1 MVFNVLP
8 SPILLPITILSLL
21 IIPTSTHSHNT
32 TTSSGYEF
40 CSLFKCGNI
49 TFPFPF
55 SSLLT
60 FGLAAQ
66 DCGLPGYQIAC
77 DESSSLSGIILS
89 GRRYQVKNLFLSERL
104 ITVID
109 MQLIKDLMA
118 GSCTSLRNLT
128 IMASG
133 YIPPLSLPPW
143 ATNVSL
149 LQCPG
154 ELKLPHEFLEKVV
167 RNYTC
172 RGGDAL
178 YLWQNGSQFD
188 PPRLSP
194 SLNMKGCSLIRIPVS
209 MASYGF
215 LIDRNRKH
223 RIELVD
229 VLADGFPLTW
239 PNFEECNS
247 CNATGGRCGF
257 DGSLRRIVC
266 LHDLSITKLCG
277 IYAGVAAGCSATAII
292 VVALMRK
299 RISTALIKTESQNTG
314 EGINTKRFI
323 RTYRSGLLTNYTHND
338 IKKMTKGFKEKLG
351 EGGCGNVYK
360 GNLSDGRLVAV
371 KLLEKS
377 NHIGHD
383 FINEI
388 ATIGRIHHV
397 NVISLL
403 GFSWNGSR
411 QALIYE
417 YMPNGSLADLLSNE
431 EFCLSLGMSRM
442 LEIAIG
448 IAHGIEYL
456 HNGCESR
463 ILHLDIK
470 PQNVLLD
477 QNFNPKISD
486 FGLAKIYSR
495 SQSAVL
501 MTNAKGTIGYIAP
514 EIFMR
519 NFGNAS
525 HKSDVYSFGMLLLE
539 MFEGKNRIEPGTTTS
554 SEAYFPSCIY
564 KLVEQKNLESYEH
577 EDANIVTKMVLVGL
591 WCIQINPKERPSMTR
606 VLEMLTGDADAIE
619 VPPKPFLFSPPRL
632 QHEID
637 IASIGESDISELDF
651 ASNSFEMENTSTDH
665 ASLGC

>member
-1 MVFNVLP
+1 MLPWVTSALTQEEQNKMMDTWKNATKNTMFSEWLNEWWEGTSAATSQVTTTGSCISLGTDLHESLDHSDHTFKPGWKDIFRMNQNELEAEIRKVSQDSSLDPRRKAYLIQNLMTSRWIAAQQKSPQARTGEFSNGEDTLGCYPSFHNPEKLEFGCEHYKRNCKLRAACCGKLFTCRFCHDKVSDHSMDSLLDQFAQHLLVVVSQWQSTTAVSVNFLMMKGVGFHKVYFGMLDALLASEELPEEYRDRCQVNRQGREPQSPNYSDMVFKVLP

-66 DCGLPGYQIAC
+66 DCGLPGYQITC

-133 YIPPLSLPPW
+133 YVPPLSLPPW

-247 CNATGGRCGF
+247 CNATGGRCEF

-266 LHDLSITKLCG
+266 LH
-277 IYAGVAAGCSATAII
+277 
-292 VVALMRK
+292 
-299 RISTALIKTESQNTG
+299 Q
-314 EGINTKRFI
+314 
-323 RTYRSGLLTNYTHND
+323 
-338 IKKMTKGFKEKLG
+338 
-351 EGGCGNVYK
+351 
-360 GNLSDGRLVAV
+360 
-371 KLLEKS
+371 
-377 NHIGHD
+377 
-383 FINEI
+383 
-388 ATIGRIHHV
+388 
-397 NVISLL
+397 
-403 GFSWNGSR
+403 
-411 QALIYE
+411 
-417 YMPNGSLADLLSNE
+417 
-431 EFCLSLGMSRM
+431 
-442 LEIAIG
+442 
-448 IAHGIEYL
+448 
-456 HNGCESR
+456 
-463 ILHLDIK
+463 
-470 PQNVLLD
+470 
-477 QNFNPKISD
+477 
-486 FGLAKIYSR
+486 
-495 SQSAVL
+495 
-501 MTNAKGTIGYIAP
+501 
-514 EIFMR
+514 
-519 NFGNAS
+519 
-525 HKSDVYSFGMLLLE
+525 
-539 MFEGKNRIEPGTTTS
+539 
-554 SEAYFPSCIY
+554 
-564 KLVEQKNLESYEH
+564 
-577 EDANIVTKMVLVGL
+577 
-591 WCIQINPKERPSMTR
+591 
-606 VLEMLTGDADAIE
+606 
-619 VPPKPFLFSPPRL
+619 
-632 QHEID
+632 
-637 IASIGESDISELDF
+637 
-651 ASNSFEMENTSTDH
+651 
-665 ASLGC
+665 